1 MPFDGNTA
9 NDLFKAIKEDEVRIP
24 REFSESL
31 KDLLGKMLEKDQE
44 KRISAQEA
52 LDHEWIKQTVEI
64 EVENDAFNDVIRSLK
79 KYDGKSKLKRAAINI
94 MIKQISDEEFS
105 KQRQI
110 FNEMD

>member
-1 MPFDGNTA
+1 M
-9 NDLFKAIKEDEVRIP
+9 
-24 REFSESL
+24 
-31 KDLLGKMLEKDQE
+31 
-44 KRISAQEA
+44 
-52 LDHEWIKQTVEI
+52 EI
-64 EVENDAFNDVIRSLK
+64 EVENDAFEEVIRSLR